1 MSRSGTGGGDIAL
14 ALSWRQKWRW
24 GPGEQRT
31 LFALAEMGEDEAF
44 QGKNSVYQD
53 RGQESAGTLRDI
65 LIDHFGWE
73 KPEPPWSWILF
84 QVLSS
89 VRLGICN

>member
-1 MSRSGTGGGDIAL
+1 M
-14 ALSWRQKWRW
+14 
-24 GPGEQRT
+24 
-31 LFALAEMGEDEAF
+31 FALAEVEEDEAF
-44 QGKNSVYQD
+44 QGKNSVSQD

-73 KPEPPWSWILF
+73 EPEPPWSWILF